1 LPRRENPRG
10 ERMGEEGAI
19 MAETLKGRPKLL
31 DSIPASFILTD
42 MHTRILYVNQQAELF
57 FGYAK
62 EELEGKR
69 LRFLFLEEDL
79 LYFLPNIIFMT
90 HYKNGFEGEV
100 LLRQKDG
107 AKIFVHLSTS
117 SFKEGGEIF
126 LTFFFQE
133 IQRLKVL
140 EKEKLEMERWAS
152 LGRLVEE
159 ISHQFRNPIASIGGY
174 SRRLS
179 KGLSPSAKG
188 RVWLNQILKQTHRLE
203 NILKRVE
210 EYVRIPRPVFQRE
223 KIQQV
228 VERVLPEFSA
238 KAREKEASFR
248 VDTRGLEGDGQ
259 LFIDGDLIHRVIS
272 HLLENSL
279 EAIRTKARGGL
290 KKAVDVSLFDD
301 GDNVGVSIVDRG
313 EGISKK
319 NLNLVFEPF
328 FSTHPERVG
337 LGLTF
342 VRRVMEEHRG
352 RIRVDSRLRRGTT
365 VTLYFPKDRR
375 RKVRRE
381 FVSPEAREEK

>member
-1 LPRRENPRG
+1 
-10 ERMGEEGAI
+10 

-42 MHTRILYVNQQAELF
+42 IHARILYVNQQAELF

-62 EELEGKR
+62 EELEGER

-79 LYFLPNIIFMT
+79 LYFLPNIVFLT
-90 HYKNGFEGEV
+90 RYKNGFEGEV

-107 AKIFVHLSTS
+107 TKIFVHLSTS
-117 SFKEGGEIF
+117 SFKEGGEVF

-140 EKEKLEMERWAS
+140 EREKLEMERWAS
-152 LGRLVEE
+152 LGRMVEE

-179 KGLSPSAKG
+179 KNLSPSAKG
-188 RVWLNQILKQTHRLE
+188 QAWLSQILKQTNRLE

-223 KIQQV
+223 RIQDV
-228 VERVLPEFSA
+228 VERVLPEFSK
-238 KAREKEASFR
+238 KAQEKEASFR
-248 VDTRGLEGDGQ
+248 VDSRGMEGDGR
-259 LFIDGDLIHRVIS
+259 LFIDGELIHRVIS
-272 HLLENSL
+272 HLLQNSL
-279 EAIRTKARGGL
+279 EAIQARTRGGL
-290 KKAVDVSLFDD
+290 KKVVDVSLFDD
-301 GDNVGVSIVDRG
+301 GDNVGVSVVDRG
-313 EGISKK
+313 QGISKK
-319 NLNLVFEPF
+319 NLKLIFEPF
-328 FSTHPERVG
+328 FSTHPSQVG

-365 VTLYFPKDRR
+365 VTLFFPKDRR

-381 FVSPEAREEK
+381 FVSPEAREEN

>member
-1 LPRRENPRG
+1 
-10 ERMGEEGAI
+10 
-19 MAETLKGRPKLL
+19 MAETLKGKPKLL

-42 MHTRILYVNQQAELF
+42 MHTRILYVNQQAEFF

-90 HYKNGFEGEV
+90 RYKNGFEGEV

-140 EKEKLEMERWAS
+140 EREKLEMERWAS

-174 SRRLS
+174 SQRLS

-188 RVWLNQILKQTHRLE
+188 RAWLNQILKQTHRLE

-223 KIQQV
+223 KIQYV

-238 KAREKEASFR
+238 KAREKDVSFR

-259 LFIDGDLIHRVIS
+259 LFIDEDLIHRVIS

-279 EAIRTKARGGL
+279 EAIKAKGRGGL
-290 KKAVDVSLFDD
+290 KKMVDVSLFDD

-328 FSTHPERVG
+328 FSTHPDRVG

-342 VRRVMEEHRG
+342 VRRGMEEHRG

-381 FVSPEAREEK
+381 FVSPEAREEKQGA

>member
-1 LPRRENPRG
+1 
-10 ERMGEEGAI
+10 

-42 MHTRILYVNQQAELF
+42 IHTRILYVNQQAELF

-62 EELEGKR
+62 EELEGER

-79 LYFLPNIIFMT
+79 LFFLPNIVFLT
-90 HYKNGFEGEV
+90 RYKNGFEGEV
-100 LLRQKDG
+100 LLRQKD
-107 AKIFVHLSTS
+107 ATKIFVHLSTS
-117 SFKEGGEIF
+117 SFKEGGEVF

-140 EKEKLEMERWAS
+140 EREKLEMERWAS
-152 LGRLVEE
+152 LGRMVEE

-179 KGLSPSAKG
+179 KNLSPSAKG
-188 RVWLNQILKQTHRLE
+188 QAWLNQILKQTHRLE

-223 KIQQV
+223 KIQDV
-228 VERVLPEFSA
+228 VERVLPEFSK
-238 KAREKEASFR
+238 KAQEKEASFR
-248 VDTRGLEGDGQ
+248 VDTRGMEGDGR
-259 LFIDGDLIHRVIS
+259 LFIDGELIHRVIF
-272 HLLENSL
+272 HLLQNSL
-279 EAIRTKARGGL
+279 EAIQARTRGGL
-290 KKAVDVSLFDD
+290 NKVVDVSLFDD
-301 GDNVGVSIVDRG
+301 GDNVGVSVVDRG
-313 EGISKK
+313 QGISKK
-319 NLNLVFEPF
+319 NLNLIFEPF
-328 FSTHPERVG
+328 FSTHPSQVG

-381 FVSPEAREEK
+381 FVSPEAREEN